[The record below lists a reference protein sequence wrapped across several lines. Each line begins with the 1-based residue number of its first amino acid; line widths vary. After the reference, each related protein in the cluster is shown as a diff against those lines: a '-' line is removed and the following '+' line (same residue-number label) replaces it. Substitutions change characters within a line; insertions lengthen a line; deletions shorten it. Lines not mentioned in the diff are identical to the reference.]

1 MSSPGII
8 ALTPS
13 IAVSTGELEPTAVA
27 ANNCEFSLADA
38 AIALAACRAG
48 AIGIVNLEFAGAI
61 STAADERI
69 AQVIAQL
76 HETAGAKNSGIKFDI
91 TQIAELQKTLKCLS
105 QFGDKDEPF
114 AAPIIL
120 SLGGGNRNS
129 RELKKAIEKLH
140 ALRLRVIVEAVSVQ
154 EAQMAQTC
162 GADAVIAKGHEAAGR
177 VGEQT
182 TFVLLQQCIKA
193 LKIQVWAEG
202 GIGLHTAAACH
213 VAGAAGVVLNS
224 QLFLTPESNI
234 ALPVKQKFAAMDGT
248 ETMLLG
254 GEQIGMFRMF
264 ARHDA
269 GSPGSDKDGAT
280 TRDAMIAR
288 LNQPASVKPL
298 DRTWVVGQDIAFAA
312 DLTRRYSNVAG
323 IIHAIEDSIAEH
335 TSLAVKH
342 KPLATAAPMAVSH
355 GTKFSLVQGAMT
367 RVSDTAEFALKVSE
381 GGALPF
387 LALALMR
394 GSEVDTL
401 LAQTKEKLGHLP
413 WGVGILGFVPHQLR
427 QEQMDVIRK
436 YNPPFALIAGGRPD
450 QAKALEEIGT
460 KTYLHVP
467 SPMLLES
474 FIEMGSKRFIF
485 EGKECGGHVGPRSS
499 FVLWEAMVEK
509 LLGAIGPKDD
519 AAAFHVLFAGGV
531 HDGLS
536 AAMVSALAAPLAARG
551 VKVGAL
557 MGTAYLFTR
566 EAVETGAIVKKFQEA
581 AVQCQETVLLE
592 TGPGHA
598 IRCIQ
603 SPYKRTFDHRRNE
616 LVLQKKSRDEVR
628 EELELMNLGRLRIAS
643 KGLARTSKVDRQSVI
658 AEFASAPDAAA
669 KKDTLEQVSDE
680 EQWADGMY
688 MIGQIAAMHDKVCT
702 IEELHTQVADGSCE
716 ILNRCE
722 KESALRVSVTT
733 DSAKQKPGEP
743 VAIVGMS
750 CLFPKATNVEAYWQN
765 ILNKVD
771 TITEVPIEHWDWR
784 NYYDKDP
791 LARDKIYSKWGGFLE
806 DIKFDAT
813 RYGIPPSSLS
823 SIDPMQLLLLEVTR
837 SALADAGYTERS
849 FERQK
854 TSVIVANAGH
864 GPITAFFSLRSMLG
878 WKLAHL
884 DESIRKDIEED
895 LPEWTEDVFPGYLG
909 NVVAGRV
916 ANRFDLGGV
925 NFTVDAACGSS
936 LAALYVAMSE
946 LRHHNSDVVLLGATD
961 THNQPGDYLSFS
973 KTHAFSAQG
982 RCRTFDATADGIVI
996 SEGMAMLVLKRLVD
1010 AERDGD
1016 RIYAVLKG
1024 IGGSSDGRDLS
1035 LTAPRPAGQ
1044 VLALSRAYED
1054 ACISPAS
1061 VTLVEAH
1068 GTGTVAG
1075 DKAEIE
1081 ALKQVYEKAGSGKQ
1095 ACAVGSV
1102 KTMIGHTK
1110 CAAGLASIIKVAK
1123 ALHHKV
1129 LPPTIG
1135 VTTPNPACN
1144 FETSPF
1150 YINSETRPWI
1160 NLAAGSNSDAG
1171 TQLPRRAAVSAFG
1184 FGGTNFHT
1192 VVEEYIAPTRNES
1205 PAGTVR
1211 WPAELFILR
1220 ARTRTEL
1227 LRSAESLAETAKKWS
1242 KAHDTDQHDALRLV
1256 SYNNYLKQLE
1266 RAADSH
1272 DSKNTSRVSEPVS
1285 LAIVASSLDDLL
1297 EKLEKSKQD
1306 LQEESGRVEIKDPRG
1321 IYFTDLNDETKA
1333 KTAQGK
1339 VAFLFSGQG
1348 SQHVDMLRDVA
1359 MQFKEVRDSLE
1370 ASNSVLRT
1378 KLNKP
1383 LTNYIY
1389 PPPAFSPEEKK
1400 RQQNELTDTQVAQPA
1415 VGAADM
1421 AMLKLLSSFGVKAD
1435 MVAGH
1440 SYGEYAALCAAG
1452 AISEADLL
1460 RISEIRGRLLS
1471 YTNGDGRGSMAA
1483 FTCGVSLAQ
1492 KILEHCPGVTLAN
1505 INSPNQCVVSG
1516 EAGKIQTAIETAKKA
1531 GVQAREIAV
1540 SQAFHSKHMAHSQ
1553 APLKAALSE
1562 IAWSPPTIAV
1572 YANTDATVYPSSA
1585 AEIVARL
1592 TEHIVLPVDFV
1603 GEIKQMHKDGATVFV
1618 EVGPG
1623 CVLAG
1628 LADSILQESKAP
1640 SVVLCTDRA
1649 GRNGIVQLL
1658 HTLAQLA
1665 ALGQALDLERLFAGR
1680 ISTSDCLSLKTTPA
1694 PEPSSKKGLTY
1705 LVNSHRIKRVGAPET
1720 AKPAATA
1727 TQAPKAATQTKPTG
1741 AQVSAH
1747 SKPTTPQAAPASN
1760 TRVSAEPPPQAQAAK
1775 TPSLPP
1781 AGVASSLLNAAA
1793 NTPATAPSPNAAGLR
1808 NVDQVMLQFQQS
1820 MLQMTNSFLE
1830 TQQQVML
1837 AYLNGGNGVASSANN
1852 YQNTCAEYIDTNN
1865 GAQHTLAMM
1874 QKAIES
1880 APSPAGAIDFA
1891 PARNDQPAAGASTAY
1906 HYEQSGNG
1914 NGHENSNG
1922 NGGGNGKSG
1931 HDVETAAR
1939 IEATTTTASDPEQ
1952 LIASLLEIVS
1962 ERTGYPP
1969 EMLDPTLD
1977 LEADL
1982 GIDSIKRVEILNSF
1996 RKILP
2001 EAKQLELESGI
2012 EELAGTKTLQGIMNW
2027 IRSDGARTSPVS
2039 SAAPVPADTNGKN
2052 GNGHHSSANDFI
2064 PTAKVMLTPTE
2075 PARKNGAGHTE
2086 DSITSIL
2093 SRATV
2098 EAIELPPVAVQ
2109 ERPLAPGIIVIVD
2122 DEQGV
2127 GEALVPRL
2135 ESMGQSIVRICHRP
2149 GATASTE
2156 HSADLTDE
2164 TQIKGLIE
2172 QLHAKHGAVAGVIH
2186 LLALNS
2192 KFADTLQPLYTLFQ
2206 LCRTLEHDLNRKDEQ
2221 TLIVAAHQLDG
2232 KFGCDNAAQKPVQ
2245 AGLAGLVKSLGKEWS
2260 SARCKS
2266 IDLGAGG
2273 DAQSISLAIA
2283 GELSHAEPRTEIGL
2297 HADKRYGL
2305 QVVNRP
2311 IAQSK
2316 EKSQIHLDSNSVVVI
2331 TGGARGIT
2339 AEIAAE
2345 LAALHQPKL
2354 ILVGR
2359 SEKPSE
2365 ESTVTAHLQSAKEIK
2380 SALIEQLKREQKPV
2394 SIAAV
2399 ETVYQKLMRDRE
2411 IAANIWRL
2419 EELGATVEYHA
2430 VDVRDVKQFSQL
2442 IESIY
2447 ERHGRID
2454 GVIHGAGIIEDAYV
2468 KDKTL
2473 ESFRR
2478 VVETKVTS
2486 AQILARALRLDS
2498 LQFLFFFS
2506 SVVGRTGNAGQT
2518 DYVSANEILNKMAM
2532 TLNAKTNARVA
2543 SLMWG
2548 PWRGGMAQSDLEAI
2562 FARYGWAMIDPATGR
2577 QSFMRELEFGR
2588 KQDVEVLL
2596 VAEVAL
2602 QPEKRGARLFDAES
2616 TSIAP
2621 GKTLFTTTLDTET
2634 DIYLNHHTFDGVP
2647 VMPMA
2652 MAVELMMEAAQSSF
2666 PGWKATSVTAFDI
2679 PSGIVFERSSKVLT
2693 VKAEIISR
2701 SDSDIT
2707 VATALGIGS
2716 PMKRVNFKA
2725 KVQLV
2730 REGTEYGA
2738 GRQAPAGIA
2747 MQIDPEQEIQRI
2759 EAPVASPPTVQQ
2771 IYDEWFFHG
2780 PLFQGIKKISAV
2792 GSSAVFGEIAPSD
2805 PAKCLKHTNGDAWIL
2820 DPILLDSAMQVGG
2833 VWARHFLEITALP
2846 TGFRQLHKF
2855 SDPSPENLYVRALL
2869 YPINANELSCDIAVY
2884 NADGSL
2890 CFVMKGL
2897 GGVGSKSLNRLAQV
2911 NQAASGQ
2918 APSGSTR

>member
-1 MSSPGII
+1 
-8 ALTPS
+8 
-13 IAVSTGELEPTAVA
+13 
-27 ANNCEFSLADA
+27 
-38 AIALAACRAG
+38 
-48 AIGIVNLEFAGAI
+48 
-61 STAADERI
+61 
-69 AQVIAQL
+69 
-76 HETAGAKNSGIKFDI
+76 
-91 TQIAELQKTLKCLS
+91 
-105 QFGDKDEPF
+105 
-114 AAPIIL
+114 
-120 SLGGGNRNS
+120 
-129 RELKKAIEKLH
+129 
-140 ALRLRVIVEAVSVQ
+140 
-154 EAQMAQTC
+154 
-162 GADAVIAKGHEAAGR
+162 
-177 VGEQT
+177 
-182 TFVLLQQCIKA
+182 
-193 LKIQVWAEG
+193 
-202 GIGLHTAAACH
+202 
-213 VAGAAGVVLNS
+213 
-224 QLFLTPESNI
+224 
-234 ALPVKQKFAAMDGT
+234 
-248 ETMLLG
+248 
-254 GEQIGMFRMF
+254 
-264 ARHDA
+264 
-269 GSPGSDKDGAT
+269 
-280 TRDAMIAR
+280 
-288 LNQPASVKPL
+288 
-298 DRTWVVGQDIAFAA
+298 
-312 DLTRRYSNVAG
+312 
-323 IIHAIEDSIAEH
+323 
-335 TSLAVKH
+335 
-342 KPLATAAPMAVSH
+342 
-355 GTKFSLVQGAMT
+355 
-367 RVSDTAEFALKVSE
+367 
-381 GGALPF
+381 
-387 LALALMR
+387 
-394 GSEVDTL
+394 
-401 LAQTKEKLGHLP
+401 
-413 WGVGILGFVPHQLR
+413 
-427 QEQMDVIRK
+427 
-436 YNPPFALIAGGRPD
+436 
-450 QAKALEEIGT
+450 
-460 KTYLHVP
+460 
-467 SPMLLES
+467 
-474 FIEMGSKRFIF
+474 
-485 EGKECGGHVGPRSS
+485 
-499 FVLWEAMVEK
+499 
-509 LLGAIGPKDD
+509 
-519 AAAFHVLFAGGV
+519 
-531 HDGLS
+531 
-536 AAMVSALAAPLAARG
+536 
-551 VKVGAL
+551 
-557 MGTAYLFTR
+557 
-566 EAVETGAIVKKFQEA
+566 
-581 AVQCQETVLLE
+581 
-592 TGPGHA
+592 
-598 IRCIQ
+598 
-603 SPYKRTFDHRRNE
+603 
-616 LVLQKKSRDEVR
+616 
-628 EELELMNLGRLRIAS
+628 
-643 KGLARTSKVDRQSVI
+643 
-658 AEFASAPDAAA
+658 
-669 KKDTLEQVSDE
+669 
-680 EQWADGMY
+680 
-688 MIGQIAAMHDKVCT
+688 
-702 IEELHTQVADGSCE
+702 
-716 ILNRCE
+716 
-722 KESALRVSVTT
+722 
-733 DSAKQKPGEP
+733 
-743 VAIVGMS
+743 
-750 CLFPKATNVEAYWQN
+750 
-765 ILNKVD
+765 
-771 TITEVPIEHWDWR
+771 
-784 NYYDKDP
+784 
-791 LARDKIYSKWGGFLE
+791 
-806 DIKFDAT
+806 
-813 RYGIPPSSLS
+813 
-823 SIDPMQLLLLEVTR
+823 
-837 SALADAGYTERS
+837 
-849 FERQK
+849 
-854 TSVIVANAGH
+854 
-864 GPITAFFSLRSMLG
+864 
-878 WKLAHL
+878 
-884 DESIRKDIEED
+884 
-895 LPEWTEDVFPGYLG
+895 
-909 NVVAGRV
+909 
-916 ANRFDLGGV
+916 
-925 NFTVDAACGSS
+925 
-936 LAALYVAMSE
+936 MSE
-946 LRHHNSDVVLLGATD
+946 LRHHNSDIVLLGATD

-1016 RIYAVLKG
+1016 RIYAVLRG

-1061 VTLVEAH
+1061 ITLVEAH

-1075 DKAEIE
+1075 DRAEIE
-1081 ALKQVYEKAGSGKQ
+1081 ALKQVYEKAGSAKQ

-1135 VTTPNPACN
+1135 VTNPNPACS

-1160 NLAAGSNSDAG
+1160 NLTAG
-1171 TQLPRRAAVSAFG
+1171 TSSDGAQLPRRAGVSAFG

-1192 VVEEYIAPTRNES
+1192 VVEEYIAPARKES

-1220 ARTRTEL
+1220 ARTRAEL

-1242 KAHDTDQHDALRLV
+1242 KAADYDQHDALRLV

-1272 DSKNTSRVSEPVS
+1272 DSQSTSRVGEPLS
-1285 LAIVASSLDDLL
+1285 LAIVAATLDDLL

-1306 LQEESGRVEIKDPRG
+1306 LQDESGKTELKDPRG
-1321 IYFTDLNDETKA
+1321 IYFTDLADETKA

-1348 SQHVDMLRDVA
+1348 SQHVDMMRDVA

-1378 KLNKP
+1378 KLDKP

-1389 PPPAFSPEEKK
+1389 PPPAFTPEEKK
-1400 RQQNELTDTQVAQPA
+1400 RQQNELTDTQIAQPA
-1415 VGAADM
+1415 VGAADI
-1421 AMLKLLSSFGVKAD
+1421 AMLKLLSCFGVKAD

-1483 FTCGVSLAQ
+1483 FTCNVSLAQ

-1505 INSPNQCVVSG
+1505 INSPTQCVVSG
-1516 EAGKIQTAIETAKKA
+1516 EAGKIQTALETAKKA

-1553 APLKAALSE
+1553 APLNAALSE
-1562 IAWSPPTIAV
+1562 ITWSAPTIPV
-1572 YANTDATVYPSSA
+1572 YANSDATIYPSA
-1585 AEIVARL
+1585 APDIVARL
-1592 TEHIVLPVDFV
+1592 TEHIVRPVDFV
-1603 GEIKQMHKDGATVFV
+1603 GEIKRMHADGATVFV

-1623 CVLAG
+1623 CVLSG

-1680 ISTSDCLSLKTTPA
+1680 ISTSDCLSLKTTPTA
-1694 PEPSSKKGLTY
+1694 ESTNKKGLTY

-1720 AKPAATA
+1720 AKPAAPA

-1741 AQVSAH
+1741 APVSAP
-1747 SKPTTPQAAPASN
+1747 SKPPNPQAAPAST
-1760 TRVSAEPPPQAQAAK
+1760 TRASADPPSSVPATKAP
-1775 TPSLPP
+1775 TLPP

-1793 NTPATAPSPNAAGLR
+1793 NNSATAPSSYAAGQR
-1808 NVDQVMLQFQQS
+1808 NVDQVMVQFQQS

-1837 AYLNGGNGVASSANN
+1837 AYLNGRNGAAPAAANH
-1852 YQNTCAEYIDTNN
+1852 QSLAPEYIDTNG

-1880 APSPAGAIDFA
+1880 SPSPAAAIDFA
-1891 PARNDQPAAGASTAY
+1891 PARNDQPVDEAPAAH
-1906 HYEQSGNG
+1906 HYEQTGNG
-1914 NGHENSNG
+1914 DGHHNG

-1931 HDVETAAR
+1931 HDAETVAR
-1939 IEATTTTASDPEQ
+1939 IEAAAAQADQPTATTDADPEQ
-1952 LIASLLEIVS
+1952 LIAALLEIVS

-2001 EAKQLELESGI
+2001 EAKQLELEGGI

-2027 IRSDGARTSPVS
+2027 IRCDGARQSPV
-2039 SAAPVPADTNGKN
+2039 ALLAPAPADSNGKN
-2052 GNGHHSSANDFI
+2052 GNGHHGIGADFT
-2064 PTAKVMLTPTE
+2064 PTAKVMLKPTE
-2075 PARKNGAGHTE
+2075 PAVKTGTGQKE
-2086 DSITSIL
+2086 ESITSVI

-2098 EAIELPPVAVQ
+2098 EAIELPPVAVH
-2109 ERPLAPGIIVIVD
+2109 EHALAQGIILIVD

-2127 GEALVPRL
+2127 GEALAPAL
-2135 ESMGQSIVRICHRP
+2135 EQTGVSTVRICHRP
-2149 GATASTE
+2149 GTPTNTDL
-2156 HSADLTDE
+2156 SADLTDE
-2164 TQIKGLIE
+2164 TQVKGLIE
-2172 QLHAKHGAVAGVIH
+2172 QLHAKHGAVAGIIH

-2192 KFADTLQPLYTLFQ
+2192 KFADTLQPLYTMFQ
-2206 LCRTLEHDLNRKDEQ
+2206 LSRVLEHDLNRKDEQ

-2232 KFGCDNAAQKPVQ
+2232 KFGCDNGVQKPAQ
-2245 AGLAGLVKSLGKEWS
+2245 AGLAGLIKSLGKEWS
-2260 SARCKS
+2260 SSRCKS
-2266 IDLGAGG
+2266 LDLAAGV
-2273 DAQSISLAIA
+2273 DAKTIA
-2283 GELSHAEPRTEIGL
+2283 GSIAAELTLAEPRTEVGL
-2297 HADKRYGL
+2297 HGDRRYGL

-2311 IAQSK
+2311 IGQAK
-2316 EKSQIHLDSNSVVVI
+2316 EKSQINLDSSSVVVI

-2354 ILVGR
+2354 ILIGR
-2359 SEKPSE
+2359 SEKPSK

-2380 SALIEQLKREQKPV
+2380 SALIEQLKQEQKTV
-2394 SIAAV
+2394 SVAAV
-2399 ETVYQKLMRDRE
+2399 ESVYQKLMRDRE
-2411 IAANIWRL
+2411 IAANISRL

-2447 ERHGRID
+2447 QRHGRID

-2518 DYVSANEILNKMAM
+2518 DYVSANEILNKLAT
-2532 TLNAKTNARVA
+2532 TLNAKTTARVA

-2548 PWRGGMAQSDLEAI
+2548 PWRGGMAQADLEAI
-2562 FARYGWAMIDPATGR
+2562 FAKYGWAMIDPAAGR
-2577 QSFMRELEFGR
+2577 QSFVRELEFGR

-2602 QPEKRGARLFDAES
+2602 QPEKRGARLFDADS
-2616 TSIAP
+2616 KSIAP
-2621 GKTLFTTTLDTET
+2621 GKTEFTTTLDTET

-2666 PGWKATSVTAFDI
+2666 PGWKATSVTSFDI

-2730 REGTEYGA
+2730 KEGTGYGA
-2738 GRQAPAGIA
+2738 GQQAPQGIA
-2747 MQIDPEQEIQRI
+2747 MQIDPAQELQQI
-2759 EAPVASPPTVQQ
+2759 ESPVASPPTVRQ

-2792 GSSAVFGEIAPSD
+2792 GSKAVFGEVSPSD

-2846 TGFRQLHKF
+2846 TGFRKLYKF
-2855 SDPSPENLYVRALL
+2855 SDPSTDNLYVRALL

-2890 CFVMKGL
+2890 CLVMEGL

-2911 NQAASGQ
+2911 NQASSGQ
-2918 APSGSTR
+2918 APSGSPR